1 MNVDEETK
9 ESECISETED
19 KSIENLSS
27 EKCKTSTETTDS
39 VSNEYEINEDCDI
52 NQLTTKLNDS
62 FISNENEEEIFWQTE
77 EWKHKKKHVFI
88 LSSAGKPIY
97 SRYVIIML
105 TQYFIQCLGEEM
117 KLININTYLSLFLIN
132 ELCNYKM
139 YV

>member
-9 ESECISETED
+9 ESECITEIED
-19 KSIENLSS
+19 KTIENLSS
-27 EKCKTSTETTDS
+27 EKCKTSTDPTDS
-39 VSNEYEINEDCDI
+39 VSNEYEISEECDV

-62 FISNENEEEIFWQTE
+62 LISIENEEEIFWQTE

-105 TQYFIQCLGEEM
+105 TQY
-117 KLININTYLSLFLIN
+117 LFSVL
-132 ELCNYKM
+132 EKE
-139 YV
+139 